1 MKTIKFT
8 SKTTLIL
15 NGRKYRGYEV
25 GYLPN
30 NFGFIY
36 DHIDDKDGEF
46 EWFNLRGLTWLWA
59 KK

>member
-46 EWFNLRGLTWLWA
+46 EWFNLKGLTWL
-59 KK
+59 